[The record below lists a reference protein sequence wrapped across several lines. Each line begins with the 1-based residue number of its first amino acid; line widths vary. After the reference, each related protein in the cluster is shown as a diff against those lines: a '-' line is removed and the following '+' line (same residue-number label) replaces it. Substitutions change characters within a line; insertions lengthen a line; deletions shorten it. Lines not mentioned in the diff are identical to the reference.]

1 MDRIFLL
8 FDRIRM
14 SKRFGTIVV
23 MISLFQNI
31 CIHMKFFGVGYI
43 FSRHSNSS
51 WNSWKQS
58 ILLLFP
64 FFEMLET
71 CWLAKG
77 EGFHVSLRLKYFH
90 IDYIIRFF
98 HIFSILQKIFFWWL
112 DTWYLPTFLI
122 HANSCWIWSIRNFF
136 PLSVTNLM
144 WWGALLGSL

>member
-8 FDRIRM
+8 FDRIRI

-31 CIHMKFFGVGYI
+31 CIHTKFFGLRYI
-43 FSRHSNSS
+43 FSSHSNSS

-58 ILLLFP
+58 IILLFP

-77 EGFHVSLRLKYFH
+77 EGVHVSLRLKYCPHRLYHKVFS
-90 IDYIIRFF
+90 YFF
-98 HIFSILQKIFFWWL
+98 NFIKVFIWWL